1 MRTLPKY
8 YCRRIA
14 IFSSKITFIKSYMSS
29 TSSLLARR
37 LCTAA
42 REANEPMKD
51 DIDHSIDH
59 QAILSAAL
67 RYVPDH
73 GWSQKSIQL
82 ALTSLGIPHSSHTLF
97 TRGPD
102 NLIEHFEVTCNDSLL
117 EYMKT
122 LKTGE
127 TP

>member
-1 MRTLPKY
+1 M
-8 YCRRIA
+8 
-14 IFSSKITFIKSYMSS
+14 SYK
-29 TSSLLARR
+29 SSLLARR

-42 REANEPMKD
+42 GEENEPMKD
-51 DIDHSIDH
+51 NDFNH

-82 ALTSLGIPHSSHTLF
+82 ALTSLGMPHSSHTLF

-117 EYMKT
+117 KYMKA